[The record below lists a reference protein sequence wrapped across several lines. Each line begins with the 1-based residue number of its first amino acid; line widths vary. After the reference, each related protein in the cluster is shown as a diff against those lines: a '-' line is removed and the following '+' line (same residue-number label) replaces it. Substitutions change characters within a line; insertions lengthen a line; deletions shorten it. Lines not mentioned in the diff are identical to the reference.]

1 MKFNYLLLIQTTHK
15 ITPVLNCA
23 PPLLIQSL
31 ILGVAFI
38 AEGLT
43 FTMRLRYEM
52 YLEKQVHVLL
62 VIVVFGAAAACIMEV
77 GFLRAEL
84 SALGFVISQ

>member
-1 MKFNYLLLIQTTHK
+1 M
-15 ITPVLNCA
+15 TPLF
-23 PPLLIQSL
+23 PIIQSL

-52 YLEKQVHVLL
+52 YLEQQVHVLL
-62 VIVVFGAAAACIMEV
+62 VIVVFAAAASCIMEV
-77 GFLRAEL
+77 MWAEL
-84 SALGFVISQ
+84 GRMMFREVW

>member
-1 MKFNYLLLIQTTHK
+1 M
-15 ITPVLNCA
+15 
-23 PPLLIQSL
+23 PLLIQSL

-52 YLEKQVHVLL
+52 YLEQQVHVLL

-77 GFLRAEL
+77 N
-84 SALGFVISQ
+84 FVASQ